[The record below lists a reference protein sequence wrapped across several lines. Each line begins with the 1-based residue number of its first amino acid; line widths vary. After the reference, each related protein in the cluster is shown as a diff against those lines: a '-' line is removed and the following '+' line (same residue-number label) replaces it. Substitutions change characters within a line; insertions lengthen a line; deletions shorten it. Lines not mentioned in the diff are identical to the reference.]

1 MSKKKLSDEDFCRA
15 AKRLGCS
22 VAAIKAVAEVESRGD
37 GFDSQDRPKILFE
50 RHKFAKYTNGKY
62 IKTNPGICNWTA
74 GGYGTEAA
82 QYGRFSEAFMLD
94 PNAAMLSASWG
105 KFQVMGFNFAIC
117 GFKSVGEFV
126 DAMKESE
133 GRHLDA
139 FVEYVRHN
147 SLADEL
153 QGLNWAA
160 FAKGYNG
167 ADYKKNNYD
176 RKMADA
182 YAKHKKVKIDC
193 DNFDLAEDI
202 VVGLGSNGAQV
213 KEVQTKLVEQKLMAK
228 SEVDGDFGERTKQA
242 VRAFQ
247 CLNGLTVNGTVDAKT
262 RKILFGE

>member
-1 MSKKKLSDEDFCRA
+1 MSKSKLSDEDFCRA

-37 GFDSQDRPKILFE
+37 GFDAQDRPKILFE
-50 RHKFAKYTNGKY
+50 RHKFAKYTKGRY
-62 IKTNPGICNWTA
+62 VKTHPGICNWKP
-74 GGYGTEAA
+74 GGYGKESA

-94 PNAAMLSASWG
+94 PTAAMLSASWG

-153 QGLNWAA
+153 QSLNWAA
-160 FAKGYNG
+160 FARGYNG

-176 RKMADA
+176 RKMADS
-182 YAKHKKVKIDC
+182 YKKYSKVKIDC
-193 DNFDLAEDI
+193 DNFDLSEDI
-202 VVGLGSNGAQV
+202 VLGINSSGDTV
-213 KEVQTKLVEQKLMAK
+213 KEVQRKLVEHKLMSK
-228 SEVDGDFGERTKQA
+228 GDVDGDFGERTQQA

-247 CLNGLTVNGTVDAKT
+247 CLNGLPVNGTVDAKT
-262 RKILFGE
+262 RKVLFGE

>member
-1 MSKKKLSDEDFCRA
+1 MSKSKLSDEDFCRA

-50 RHKFAKYTNGKY
+50 RHKFAKYTKGKY
-62 IKTNPGICNWTA
+62 VTTHPGICNWKA
-74 GGYGTEAA
+74 GGYGKEAA

-94 PNAAMLSASWG
+94 PTAAMLSASWG

-133 GRHLDA
+133 GKHLDA
-139 FVEYVRHN
+139 FVEYVHHN

-153 QGLNWAA
+153 QNLKWAA

-176 RKMADA
+176 TKMANA
-182 YAKHKKVKIDC
+182 YAKHSKVKVDC
-193 DNFDLAEDI
+193 SNLDVSEDT
-202 VVGLGSNGAQV
+202 VLGLKSSGDAV
-213 KEVQTKLVEQKLMAK
+213 KEVQNKLVEHKLLSKAD
-228 SEVDGDFGERTKQA
+228 VDSDFGERTKQA

-247 CLNGLTVNGTVDAKT
+247 CLNGLSVNGTVDANT
-262 RKILFGE
+262 RKVLFGG

>member
-15 AKRLGCS
+15 AKRLDCS

-62 IKTNPGICNWTA
+62 IKTHPHICSWKA
-74 GGYGTEAA
+74 GGYGTSSE

-94 PNAAMLSASWG
+94 PVAAMLSASWG
-105 KFQVMGFNFAIC
+105 KFQVMGFNSAIC

-133 GRHLDA
+133 GRHLDS

-153 QGLNWAA
+153 KSLNWAA
-160 FAKGYNG
+160 FARGYNG
-167 ADYKKNNYD
+167 IDYKKNNYD

-182 YAKHKKVKIDC
+182 YTKYSKVKIDC
-193 DNFDLAEDI
+193 SKFDLTEEI
-202 VVGLGSNGAQV
+202 VLAIKSKGSQV
-213 KEVQTKLVEQKLMAK
+213 KEVQTKLVEHKLMAK
-228 SEVDGDFGERTKQA
+228 PEIDSDFGERTKQA

-247 CLNGLTVNGTVDAKT
+247 CLNGLTVNGTVDKKT
-262 RKILFGE
+262 REVLLGK